1 MNASERKNK
10 FWAYASKWADRTVIF
25 SFDKVGYFIHQHN
38 FNSDDLDHS
47 MQKKVCLITGGSSG
61 IGRATAKALAE
72 RGAEVYILCRNK
84 ERGLV
89 AVDELREET
98 KNHHI
103 HLASVDVSDLDS
115 VQKFLKTFGP
125 KRVDV
130 LVHNAGLITAKKKL
144 TRQGTEL
151 TFATSVLGPY
161 MLTLG
166 LLDKMQNST
175 DARVIFVSSGGA
187 YMQKLEIDKLL
198 GNSNTYNGLIA
209 YAQSKRAQIVLTEI
223 LAEKLRHTSISV
235 HAMHP
240 GWVDTPGVRG
250 ALPNFRFTMK
260 YLLRTPQQGADTAVW
275 LAVCPTVKNQTG
287 KYWFDREARKTHFL
301 ASTQE
306 SQKVRQMLWNLCV
319 ERCAMLASKASFFLL
334 SS

>member
-10 FWAYASKWADRTVIF
+10 FWAYASKWADRTVVF

-38 FNSDDLDHS
+38 FDANDLDHS

-72 RGAEVYILCRNK
+72 HGAEVYILCRNQ
-84 ERGLV
+84 ESGLV

-103 HLASVDVSDLDS
+103 HLAAVDVSDLDS
-115 VQKFLKTFGP
+115 IQKFLKTFAP

-130 LVHNAGLITAKKKL
+130 LIHNAGSMASKKKV
-144 TRQGTEL
+144 TRQGAEL

-161 MLTLG
+161 LLTMG
-166 LLDKMQNST
+166 LLDKMQDSP

-187 YMQKLEIDKLL
+187 YTQKLEIDKLL
-198 GNSNTYNGLIA
+198 GNSDTYNGLIA
-209 YAQSKRAQIVLTEI
+209 YAQSKRAQIILAEI
-223 LAEKLRHTSISV
+223 FAEKLRHTSVSV

-240 GWVDTPGVRG
+240 GWVNTPGVRK
-250 ALPNFRFTMK
+250 ALPKFHFTMQH
-260 YLLRTPQQGADTAVW
+260 LLRTPQQGADTAVW

-287 KYWFDREARKTHFL
+287 KYWFDRMERNTHFM

-306 SQKVRQMLWNLCV
+306 SQKVRQILWNLCV
-319 ERCAMLASKASFFLL
+319 ERCALLVSKANSLLL